1 MSAASGA
8 VPSSQ
13 LMTDSRQFVPELT
26 ADLERLADGRT
37 ILRAPSPG
45 LWREHPKLGS
55 LLRAGDEL
63 GWIEILGVAHRLRA
77 PEGAVGIVVDEGPHG
92 ELARRPI
99 DYGAPLLTLDPE
111 ALGGALAS
119 EAAAASA
126 PLSADGSLLFRASS
140 SGRFYA
146 RPAPDKPPFVE
157 VGQVIERGQTIG
169 LLEVMKTFT
178 RINYDDPKLPARA
191 KIVALVAA
199 DQADLDRGD
208 VVLQLVAD
216 E

>member
-1 MSAASGA
+1 
-8 VPSSQ
+8 
-13 LMTDSRQFVPELT
+13 MTDSRQFVPELT
-26 ADLERLADGRT
+26 ADLERLDDGRM

-45 LWREHPKLGS
+45 SWRDRPTVGS

-77 PEGAVGIVVDEGPHG
+77 PEGAGGIVVDEGPHA
-92 ELARRPI
+92 ELARRPV
-99 DYGAPLLTLDPE
+99 DYGAELLTLDPQ
-111 ALGGALAS
+111 ALGGALTV
-119 EAAAASA
+119 EAAAGAA
-126 PLSADGSLLFRASS
+126 AVAGDGSLQFRASS
-140 SGRFYA
+140 SGRFYQ
-146 RPAPDKPPFVE
+146 RPAPDKPSFVE

-191 KIVALVAA
+191 KVLAIVAA

-208 VVLQLVAD
+208 VILRLEAA
-216 E
+216 EA